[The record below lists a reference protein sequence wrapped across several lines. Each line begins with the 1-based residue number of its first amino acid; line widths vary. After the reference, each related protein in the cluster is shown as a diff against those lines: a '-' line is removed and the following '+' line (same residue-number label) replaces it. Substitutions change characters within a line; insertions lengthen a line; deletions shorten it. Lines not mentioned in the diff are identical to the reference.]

1 MKFAFLR
8 RDAAALFA
16 LTSAFSFLPV
26 FADEPAP
33 EPGDAGLE
41 AIVVTANRA
50 TRSSV
55 ALSGVEA
62 QKVLPGI
69 SPLKAIETLPGV
81 VYETA
86 DPWGNN
92 EQNESLVIHGFTTQ
106 QLGFTLDGVPLGDQ
120 QYGNYNGLS
129 VSRAITSENVSRVEL
144 ASGAGSL
151 GVASTSNLG
160 GVIETFSSD
169 PTHNPGLDLRETGGS
184 YSTTRT
190 FVRFDTGDFGSGN
203 SAYISYLH
211 HDARA
216 WDFDGHQRGDQV
228 NLKFLHEDSV
238 GKLTFFADWQYKV
251 EPNEDATNF
260 GNQQTAAAQNF
271 IPYTRPFLY
280 PNLPAGLAY
289 LDAQGAPPAA
299 FGNNFSN
306 YFSAAQRADGLAYL
320 NYDWHPSDAITW
332 SNQVYYHNDSGR
344 GIVAGPVNQA
354 GLPGLFQIYFPGQNL
369 VQTFGGTGYEV
380 RTTEYEIHRV
390 GERST
395 LNWHLG
401 DHQVEAGLWYEH
413 NDSAQARR
421 WYGFSA
427 ANNDLTPYNIPVDPA
442 FTQYDFRFATKD
454 WQLHLQDQWQ
464 IRPDL
469 LLSAGW
475 KASLQKAGD
484 SLPVQQQNLPNTAVP
499 VNYPVGEI
507 TSNNWFLPQAGAV
520 WDMTSTEQVFFNFQK
535 NLRQFIP
542 YGAGSNFYGASPWS
556 LGSQAAFDSFKS
568 TAHPETSLTYDL
580 GLRSKH
586 DLDWAGLTSIEGQF
600 NYYHVNFSN
609 RLLNVATYN
618 FINPNPAVLVNV
630 GGVRTDGADLAVT
643 LHFGDHLHFYN
654 SASYNRSVYDSDY
667 TNVGSNNVAASVATQ
682 GKQVPLT
689 PKWLYKTVLST
700 NFGNFE
706 AQINGDYV
714 GRRFVTYLNDLSVG
728 GTFITG
734 LEASYLFDTRVGVLK
749 DMKISANVTNLGGVR
764 GWSTAVVTSNSGG
777 FQAYPIAPRMAFLTL
792 SAKLE

>member
-8 RDAAALFA
+8 RDAALFA
-16 LTSAFSFLPV
+16 LTSAFSCLPV
-26 FADEPAP
+26 LADEPAP

-401 DHQVEAGLWYEH
+401 EHQVEAGLWYEH

-427 ANNDLTPYNIPVDPA
+427 ANNDLTPYNIPIDPA

-507 TSNNWFLPQAGAV
+507 TSNNWFLPQAGAI
-520 WDMTSTEQVFFNFQK
+520 WDMTSSEQVFFNFQK

-734 LEASYLFDTRVGVLK
+734 LEASYLFDTRVGLLK